1 MHYNYKTSGVC
12 SKGIEIDIQD
22 NIIKSV
28 LFNGGCDGNLKG
40 LSRLVT
46 GMHAQ
51 DAVRHLEGINCKGRG
66 TSCPD
71 QLSKALVVLIKEN
84 S

>member
-1 MHYNYKTSGVC
+1 MHYIYKTRGVC
-12 SKGIEIDIQD
+12 STGIELDIQD
-22 NIIKSV
+22 SIIKSV
-28 LFNGGCDGNLKG
+28 IFNGGCDGNLKG

-51 DAVRHLEGINCKGRG
+51 EAAKLLEGINCKGRG

-71 QLSKALVVLIKEN
+71 QLSKALAGCINKN
-84 S
+84 